1 MVTAAFAVFSALS
14 FWSPDISMTGKA
26 IYAAIS
32 YMIASILFTGLN
44 TPLSAIL
51 PLMTLSPKER
61 LVLNSANDRW
71 ANWGFINERDRLA
84 VSRFLGNG
92 DDHAGF
98 IYTAITFAIISCALT
113 LFAFKNIR
121 EMDTDKIQH
130 EPKLPMKK
138 SFAAMKVT
146 GRGS

>member
-1 MVTAAFAVFSALS
+1 
-14 FWSPDISMTGKA
+14 
-26 IYAAIS
+26 
-32 YMIASILFTGLN
+32 MIASILFTGLN
-44 TPLSAIL
+44 TPLQCNITPDDLISQGK
-51 PLMTLSPKER
+51 TGFKFT
-61 LVLNSANDRW
+61 ANDRW

-138 SFAAMKVT
+138 VS
-146 GRGS
+146 RR